1 MTTLLNNCMSRP
13 IIDIGNCVGECG
25 EDDGCVVD
33 ITFLEYVQVIGVCMM
48 KVEVEVDAQN
58 IKEFTQM

>member
-1 MTTLLNNCMSRP
+1 MSRP